1 MVPPQHLHTPSTR
14 QQTPSHYG
22 DRLVTTP
29 YERDRHLFGPGPK
42 RLLALDGGGVR
53 GAITVA
59 FLQQIEL
66 VLRKHLGKD
75 EVHLGDWFDLVGGTS
90 TGSIIAG
97 ALALGYT
104 TSDILRF
111 YLDPAPKV
119 FRRPFWRIMGLQA
132 QFHAPAQPQDTES
145 IVGKLALHT
154 AKLNT
159 A

>member
-1 MVPPQHLHTPSTR
+1 
-14 QQTPSHYG
+14 
-22 DRLVTTP
+22 VTTFER
-29 YERDRHLFGPGPK
+29 ERDRHLFDPGPK

-59 FLQQIEL
+59 FLEQIER

-75 EVHLGDWFDLVGGTS
+75 EVHLGDWFDLIGGTS

-111 YLDPAPKV
+111 YLDLAPKV
-119 FRRPFWRIMGLQA
+119 FRRPFWRIMGL
-132 QFHAPAQPQDTES
+132 
-145 IVGKLALHT
+145 
-154 AKLNT
+154 
-159 A
+159 